1 MREFAEKYEQ
11 ILKYL
16 KTLSGEQEVLSAIDD
31 ISHEYLQLLIKGVH
45 AHETKK
51 VLEATR
57 QMAYLKSAMER
68 HLELKGNYER
78 FLFLIGNIMGMYK
91 VGEAWIQEQRNTDT
105 IRANLTA
112 LCVDQDIYNVIKT
125 IHMNPGIH
133 YLDLLNSTRMERSEF
148 DNSLQKMIETGI
160 LYQSC
165 SLRKTHSSF
174 ELTLSAKEYMNRGL
188 KR

>member
-45 AHETKK
+45 AHETKE

-105 IRANLTA
+105 IRANLTT
-112 LCVDQDIYNVIKT
+112 LCVDQDIYNVIKV
-125 IHMNPGIH
+125 IHMKPGIH
-133 YLDLLNSTRMERSEF
+133 YLDLAEAIKIKRSEL
-148 DNSLQKMIETGI
+148 NTILQKLNEADI
-160 LYQSC
+160 LCQSC
-165 SLRKTHSSF
+165 SIKNSYSCYD
-174 ELTLSAKEYMNRGL
+174 LTLSARELLMDGL
-188 KR
+188 S